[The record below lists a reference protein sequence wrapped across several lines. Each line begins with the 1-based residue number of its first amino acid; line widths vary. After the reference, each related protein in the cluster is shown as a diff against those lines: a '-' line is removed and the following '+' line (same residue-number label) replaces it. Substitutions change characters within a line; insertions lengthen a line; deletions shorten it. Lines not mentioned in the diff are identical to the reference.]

1 VLLLNGSLEVKFFNL
16 VATVCAVLL
25 PSSAA
30 LAQTAP
36 AAASGPALSVGAT
49 VYDPQGAEVGKIAS
63 MAADTLVIDTGAHKA
78 TLPKS
83 AIGKGAKGPTVT
95 ITKAQIDAQVAAA
108 TEKASAALNAALSPG
123 AEVRGK
129 AGAPIGTVKE
139 VKGDQVVIDRASGP
153 VSLTKQAFAV
163 GPQGLT
169 ISLTAAELDA
179 AAQSASPTS

>member
-1 VLLLNGSLEVKFFNL
+1 MKFFHILASVSAVLLL
-16 VATVCAVLL
+16 
-25 PSSAA
+25 PSAA

-49 VYDPQGAEVGKIAS
+49 VYDPQGGEVGKIAS
-63 MAADTLVIDTGAHKA
+63 MAADTVVIDTGAHKA

-108 TEKASAALNAALSPG
+108 TEKASAALNAALIPG

-153 VSLTKQAFAV
+153 VGLTKQAFGV

-179 AAQSASPTS
+179 AAQSASPAS

>member
-1 VLLLNGSLEVKFFNL
+1 MKFFHLVASVSAVLLLPN
-16 VATVCAVLL
+16 
-25 PSSAA
+25 AA
-30 LAQTAP
+30 LAQAAP
-36 AAASGPALSVGAT
+36 AAATGPALTVGGT
-49 VYDPQGAEVGKIAS
+49 VYDPQGGEVGKIAS
-63 MAADTLVIDTGAHKA
+63 MAADTVVIDTGAHKA

-108 TEKASAALNAALSPG
+108 TEKASAALNAALIPG

-153 VSLTKQAFAV
+153 VGLTKQAFGV

-179 AAQSASPTS
+179 AAQSASPAS